1 MQTIEIK
8 TAAGKR
14 SKIFIGE
21 DFIKFQDYLPVRK
34 AILIIDENIFAL
46 YGSFFKN
53 FQCIK
58 IQASESNKTLKTVE
72 NIILKLVEY
81 QIDRAAFI
89 VGVGG
94 GITCDIAGFT
104 ASVYTRGL
112 PFGFISTSLLS
123 QADASVGGKNG
134 INFCG
139 LKNMIGTFNQPE
151 FVICDT
157 NMLDTLPQKEFLC
170 GLSEII
176 KIALIK
182 DAGMFNFIENK
193 SNDIL
198 KRNKTVLQKLITKSI
213 QHKADIVVRDEF
225 EKGERRI
232 LNFGHT
238 LAHAIEANDCI
249 PHGFAVSI
257 GIMFAAKISK
267 YFGLISS
274 DIIDSIEHLLVR
286 LGLPCHTDIDD
297 GLLLNAVIADKKK
310 NDDEINFVLLDG
322 EIGKATEKSIKIN
335 TFKTLISAFK

>member
-8 TAAGKR
+8 TVAGKR
-14 SKIFIGE
+14 SKILTGENFINL
-21 DFIKFQDYLPVRK
+21 QNYLPAQK
-34 AILIIDENIFAL
+34 AILIIDENIFDL
-46 YGSFFKN
+46 YGGFFKN

-72 NIILKLVEY
+72 NIILKLIEFQV
-81 QIDRAAFI
+81 DRSAFI

-104 ASVYTRGL
+104 ASVYMRGL

-134 INFCG
+134 VNFCG
-139 LKNMIGTFNQPE
+139 FKNMIGTFNQPE

-182 DAGMFNFIENK
+182 DVGMFKSIETK

-198 KRNKTVLQKLITKSI
+198 KRDKTVLQKLITKSI
-213 QHKADIVVRDEF
+213 RHKAEIIGRDEF

-238 LAHAIEANDCI
+238 LAHAIEANDNVS
-249 PHGFAVSI
+249 HGFAVSI
-257 GIMFAAKISK
+257 GMMFAAKLSK
-267 YFGLISS
+267 HFGLISS
-274 DIIDSIEHLLVR
+274 DVIESMKHLFMR
-286 LGLPCHTDIDD
+286 LGLPYYTDIDD
-297 GLLLNAVIADKKK
+297 ELLSNAIIADKKK

-322 EIGKATEKSIKIN
+322 IGRATEKNIKIDA
-335 TFKTLISAFK
+335 FKTLISTFK